1 MTQLLTVGETMLRV
15 SPPPGEA
22 LETARDVTLRAA
34 GAESNVGVTAS
45 NLGVDVVWWSRL
57 PASPLGRRVVR
68 ELHQYGLETQVR
80 WSETGRQGLYF
91 LEQGGRPR
99 GPRVIYDR
107 GATPVREATF
117 EQLAADVAIADV
129 DVVFTTGITQALSPP
144 LRSLVSDLFE
154 AARAA
159 EVTTAFDLNYHAKL
173 WDASAAREAYT
184 AVLPLVDIAV
194 IARKDAEAVLEASP
208 GTADATLLEQLQSTH
223 GCRQIILTVGDRGA
237 MGIDAA
243 GEIVEAPALPTDTFD
258 PIGTGDA
265 FVGAVLA
272 AVCGGASL
280 EAALEDGVAAAAIK
294 RTYAGDLAVIDPDLL
309 AAVKRDASDRID
321 R

>member
-45 NLGVDVVWWSRL
+45 NLGVDALWWSRL

-68 ELHQYGLETQVR
+68 ELHQYGLDTKVR
-80 WSETGRQGLYF
+80 WSDTGRQGLYF

-99 GPRVIYDR
+99 GSRVIYDR
-107 GATPVREATF
+107 AETPVRTATF
-117 EQLAADVAIADV
+117 EQLAVDVSLADVE
-129 DVVFTTGITQALSPP
+129 VVFTTGITAALSSQ
-144 LRSLVSDLFE
+144 LQTLVTDLFE

-159 EVTTAFDLNYHAKL
+159 GVTTAFDLNYRGKL
-173 WDASAAREAYT
+173 WGADTARAAYE
-184 AVLPLVDIAV
+184 AVLPLVDVAV
-194 IARKDAEAVLEASP
+194 VARKDAEAVLGISATMGDEAV
-208 GTADATLLEQLQSTH
+208 LEDLQAAYDCSQL
-223 GCRQIILTVGDRGA
+223 ILTVGDRGA
-237 MGIDAA
+237 VAIDTTGAV
-243 GEIVEAPALPTDTFD
+243 VEAPALPTDTVD

-272 AVCGGASL
+272 AVCRDADL
-280 EAALEDGVAAAAIK
+280 ETALADGVAAAAIK
-294 RTYAGDLAVIDPDLL
+294 RTYAGDLAVIDQDLL